1 MKFSND
7 IKELF
12 SIGAE
17 VVYDTTLFYGNK
29 EVNVNVLRM
38 PKGSFINDYRKEYD
52 ENSFEYI
59 IIKNYLH
66 SDTFNISSYT
76 NNTLQGVKKSVHE
89 NKYD

>member
-12 SIGAE
+12 SIGAK
-17 VVYDTTLFYGNK
+17 VVYDTTLFYSNK

-38 PKGSFINDYRKEYD
+38 PKGSFISDNRKKYD
-52 ENSFEYI
+52 GNSFEYI
-59 IIKNYLH
+59 IVKNYLN

-76 NNTLQGVKKSVHE
+76 NNTLRGVKKSVHE
-89 NKYD
+89 DKYD